1 MHQPLHAVTY
11 FSSQFPA
18 PQGDRGGNSWKV
30 AGVSPSTNLHSYWDV
45 GVGQWATTIP
55 RPLNADGK
63 AWLVNISSVVRGLF
77 PAKGLANNIS
87 VTDPMAWAEESFDFA
102 KEFVYTAPQ
111 APTSISAAYTR
122 EGQDI
127 ALMRIAV
134 AGYRLAT
141 AL

>member
-1 MHQPLHAVTY
+1 MLLACPSVCRSQKVT
-11 FSSQFPA
+11 
-18 PQGDRGGNSWKV
+18 
-30 AGVSPSTNLHSYWDV
+30 GVSPSTNLHSFWDS
-45 GVGQWATTIP
+45 GVGQWSTTIP
-55 RPLNADGK
+55 RPLNAAGK
-63 AWLVNISSVVRGLF
+63 AWLVNISSVVRDLF
-77 PAKGLANNIS
+77 PANSLANNIS

-111 APTSISAAYTR
+111 APTSIPSAYIR